1 MSQDRLPPPAPP
13 QCLVCPYPSSQKGGT
28 LIAEEVT
35 DRATHDRRLRSPD
48 GYRPRWCPH
57 CGHGV
62 LHVHDYPERKLFAE
76 PADPEH
82 PAGAVRVIRHE
93 CVACGA
99 TWRTLPA
106 FLARHLWRSWS
117 VVEAVTVGAPPPA
130 DQPEVPER
138 TQRRWAARL
147 RSAAALLVQLLAT
160 SAQATLE
167 KVASAVGLLATRQEL
182 VIAHGVQTGAAR
194 GWRLATLAALVH
206 RLGPGVRL
214 M

>member
-1 MSQDRLPPPAPP
+1 MVS
-13 QCLVCPYPSSQKGGT
+13 PYPSSQKGGT
-28 LIAEEVT
+28 LIAEDVT
-35 DRATHDRRLRSPD
+35 DRATHDLRLRSPD
-48 GYRPRWCPH
+48 GYRPSWCPR

-76 PADPEH
+76 PADPER
-82 PAGAVRVIRHE
+82 PAAVVRVVRHE
-93 CVACGA
+93 CASCGA

-106 FLARHLWRSWS
+106 FLARHLWRSWA
-117 VVEAVTVGAPPPA
+117 VVEAVTVGGPPPA

-147 RSAAALLVQLLAT
+147 GSAAALLVQMLAT
-160 SAQATLE
+160 SAQAVLE
-167 KVASAVGLLATRQEL
+167 KVASAVGLLATREEL
-182 VIAHGVQTGAAR
+182 VIAHEAHTGAAR

-206 RLGPGVRL
+206 RLLPGVRL